1 MVHFSK
7 MRERL
12 VTEHELTFM
21 HFKIILESSS
31 KLRVGYI
38 QWIRMS
44 LDRFSLCT
52 SNSRKLKPSV
62 RKSIKF
68 GGNGRCLR
76 AFLRRCNP
84 VLLIMT
90 LLQSFRRLGVSD
102 FGLQV
107 FLFFDWTSDSVV
119 ELIDEMVMKLFDRMH
134 RTYQGINYHPGMG
147 RFYPSGWH
155 DRITRFEH
163 NNKSFAVDFSLTEQ
177 KSVTKI

>member
-76 AFLRRCNP
+76 AFFRRCNP

-119 ELIDEMVMKLFDRMH
+119 ELIDEMVMKLISQDAQNLPRN
-134 RTYQGINYHPGMG
+134 QLPPWDGQILPL
-147 RFYPSGWH
+147 WV
-155 DRITRFEH
+155 
-163 NNKSFAVDFSLTEQ
+163 A
-177 KSVTKI
+177 